1 MDEIIKLIFKSS
13 KTIALIGASTD
24 SKKDSFIVMKYLQ
37 DNGFKVL
44 PVNPFSLEEE
54 ILGEKIC
61 NSIEDIH
68 EDIDIVNVFRPMSES
83 LDLARKTIAAN
94 AKTFWLQLNIKSP
107 EAKKII
113 ELNNINFIEDKCTKK
128 EHERLFDSLL

>member
-54 ILGEKIC
+54 ILGEKIF